1 MKKEL
6 TLKVLLALP
15 DRNLSSA
22 IEAALQKSGFDVLIA
37 PTSTEAMRQVNL
49 EKPEFVIMDRMIP
62 DTGGIR
68 LCKSIRAVTDLSE
81 TRIIMLSNSS
91 DVGERI
97 LALDSGSDDYLVKP
111 FEMEEL
117 MARLAAL
124 QRRHPTAR
132 VSQILKAGTIE
143 MVPEQWV
150 VNVGGD
156 PVKLTEKEYRL
167 LLELLQVKGRVLSRE
182 SLLERVWGHQKSFN
196 LETRTVDVH
205 MSRLRNK
212 LGSSA
217 SNIITVR
224 NIGYRI
230 NISPEWLDH

>member
-22 IEAALQKSGFDVLIA
+22 IEAALQKSGFDALIA
-37 PTSTEAMRQVNL
+37 PTSTEAMRQANL

-68 LCKSIRAVTDLSE
+68 LCKSIRAIAELSE